1 MGGKSPAL
9 IFNDA
14 NLENALAMNSQGFL
28 ANTGQI
34 CAACS
39 RALVQEKIA
48 PKFIEGLKQRFEKLS
63 EVMSDPSDEKTALGP
78 LADQAQYERV
88 MSFLETGKSSG
99 AEVIT
104 GGVRKGE
111 KGCFIEPTIYLN
123 PDSKAKIFTDEIF
136 GPVISIKTF
145 KTEEEAIELA
155 NDTTYGLAASIYT
168 GDVTRAMRVST
179 LLEAGTVTINAPY
192 GGLLS
197 APFGG
202 MKQSG
207 YGRESGKYGL
217 YDWMQ
222 AKAVVFK

>member
-1 MGGKSPAL
+1 LTNFVVGGKSPAI

-14 NLENALAMNSQGFL
+14 DIENALAMNSQGFL
-28 ANTGQI
+28 VNTGQI

-39 RALVQEKIA
+39 RTLVQEKLA
-48 PKFIEGLKQRFEKLS
+48 PEFIKGLKEKFEGMSK
-63 EVMSDPSDEKTALGP
+63 VMADPSDPNTALGP
-78 LADQAQYERV
+78 LADKAQYDRV
-88 MSFLETGKSSG
+88 MSFLEAGKSSG

-123 PDSKAKIFTDEIF
+123 PDNKAKIYTDEIF
-136 GPVISIKTF
+136 GPVLSIRTF

-168 GDVTRAMRVST
+168 SDVTRAMRVSA

-192 GGLLS
+192 GQLLN
-197 APFGG
+197 AP
-202 MKQSG
+202 
-207 YGRESGKYGL
+207 L
-217 YDWMQ
+217 
-222 AKAVVFK
+222 